1 MMDLR
6 RLALVVVTVAVTV
19 VGEFGC
25 GCFGNVLTLNVLRK
39 FAGHGKNLSALRAHD
54 IRRHGRLL
62 STIGVDLPLG
72 GNGHPSE
79 TGLYFAKIGLGNPSK
94 DYYVQVDTGSDILWV
109 NCAGCDKCPTK
120 SDLGLGLTLYDP
132 KKSSTSS
139 LVYCDQDFCTSTY
152 DGPLPGCKPNL
163 QCQYN
168 VVYGDGSST
177 AGYFVKD
184 NMKLEQVTGNLQS
197 RSTNGTVVFGCGA
210 RQSGELGSSSE
221 ALDGILGFGQAN
233 SSIISQLAASG
244 KVKKSFAH
252 CLDNIEGGGIFAIG
266 EVVSPKVKRTPMV
279 QNQAHYN
286 IVMKDIEVGG
296 DLLRLPSDIF
306 DSGDQKGT
314 IVDSGT
320 TLAYLPS
327 SIYEPLMTKILSQQP
342 ALNLH
347 TVEDQFT
354 CFQFAGSVDSG
365 FPVVKFHFEDSLVL
379 TVFPHEYTF
388 QIREDIWCFGWQN
401 SGVQSKDGKD
411 MILLGDLVLSNKLV
425 IYDIENQN
433 IGWTEYNCS
442 SSVKVKDES
451 SGAVYSVG
459 AHDIGSAS
467 SLRIGGILTLLS
479 IIIALLHSSIA

>member
-1 MMDLR
+1 MTDLR
-6 RLALVVVTVAVTV
+6 RLALAVVTVAVTV

-25 GCFGNVLTLNVLRK
+25 CSVGNVVTFDVKHK
-39 FAGHGKNLSALRAHD
+39 FAGKGKNLSALRAHD

-62 STIGVDLPLG
+62 STVDIDLPLG
-72 GNGHPSE
+72 GNGQPSE

-120 SDLGLGLTLYDP
+120 SDLGIELTLYDP
-132 KKSSTSS
+132 TKSFNSS
-139 LVYCDQDFCTSTY
+139 LVYCDQEFCSSTY

-163 QCQYN
+163 QCQYS

-184 NMKLEQVTGNLQS
+184 VIQLQQVTGNLQT
-197 RSTNGTVVFGCGA
+197 RSMNGTVVFGCGA
-210 RQSGELGSSSE
+210 KQSGELGSSSE

-233 SSIISQLAASG
+233 SSMISQLAAAG
-244 KVKKSFAH
+244 KVKKMFAH
-252 CLDNIEGGGIFAIG
+252 CLDNIDGGGIFAIG
-266 EVVSPKVKRTPMV
+266 EVVSPKVNTTPMV
-279 QNQAHYN
+279 PNQSHYN
-286 IVMKDIEVGG
+286 VVMKAVEVG
-296 DLLRLPSDIF
+296 DALLNLPSDIF
-306 DSGDQKGT
+306 ANGDQKGT

-327 SIYEPLMTKILSQQP
+327 AIYEPLMSKIVSTQP
-342 ALNLH
+342 GLTLH
-347 TVEDQFT
+347 TIEGQFA
-354 CFQFAGSVDSG
+354 CFQFGSNVDNG
-365 FPVVKFHFEDSLVL
+365 FPAVRFHFEDSLVL
-379 TVFPHEYTF
+379 TVYPHDYLF

-401 SGVQSKDGKD
+401 SGMQSKDGKD

-425 IYDIENQN
+425 IYDIENQT

-442 SSVKVKDES
+442 SSIKVMDEQ
-451 SGAVYSVG
+451 SGTVYSVS

-467 SLRIGGILTLLS
+467 SLTIGGILTLLS
-479 IIIALLHSSIA
+479 ILIALLHSSIA

>member
-411 MILLGDLVLSNKLV
+411 MILLGG
-425 IYDIENQN
+425 I
-433 IGWTEYNCS
+433 
-442 SSVKVKDES
+442 
-451 SGAVYSVG
+451 
-459 AHDIGSAS
+459 
-467 SLRIGGILTLLS
+467 SLNSLF
-479 IIIALLHSSIA
+479 

>member
-19 VGEFGC
+19 V
-25 GCFGNVLTLNVLRK
+25 
-39 FAGHGKNLSALRAHD
+39 GHGKNLSALRAHD

-152 DGPLPGCKPNL
+152 DGPLPGCKSNL

-184 NMKLEQVTGNLQS
+184 NMKLEQVTGAELTMS
-197 RSTNGTVVFGCGA
+197 RETCS
-210 RQSGELGSSSE
+210 
-221 ALDGILGFGQAN
+221 
-233 SSIISQLAASG
+233 AATAAD
-244 KVKKSFAH
+244 VYFW
-252 CLDNIEGGGIFAIG
+252 
-266 EVVSPKVKRTPMV
+266 
-279 QNQAHYN
+279 AHYN

-388 QIREDIWCFGWQN
+388 QIRIWSCWAGFIWVIGIYLLGLGYGYKFRVGMVRILKFQEDIWCFGWQN

-411 MILLGDLVLSNKLV
+411 MILLGVFPPTASMSLICGIDLLKLTKDLVLSNKLV

-442 SSVKVKDES
+442 SSIKVKDES